1 MTDNWKV
8 EYKRKTVS
16 AEEAVRVIKSG
27 DRVSFTHGREPPH
40 VTAAMVARRSDL
52 KDVKIFMRTPSLDF
66 GWYHEDWDN
75 NFHLEISYV
84 RPIARDI
91 MAARR
96 CDFVPGSLI
105 GITPQNPQVGEA
117 DVLLIELSPPDENGF
132 CSFGSSVWGKKK
144 AVQCA
149 KIVIAEINKSFIHT
163 SGDNSIHI
171 SEIDYFVE
179 PVATERKAGS
189 TDQLGRKAI
198 EIGKE
203 ENSIAELVGSLIKDG
218 DTLQIGVGSAAECV
232 AGVKGILDKK
242 VDLGWHSETSPK
254 GIIKLAREGVIT
266 GKRKTINTGKVVA
279 IALGGSEE
287 DMKFVD
293 RNPMFEL
300 YDAEYVLDPRVVS
313 ANDRFVGINA
323 AVAVDLTGQIAAES
337 VGPAILSG
345 PGGQLTFAI
354 SAQLSKGG
362 RFITTMQSTA
372 RGGKVSRIVPMLKE
386 GSMVT
391 VPRTLADIVVTEFGI
406 AQLRGKTHRER
417 ALELIAVAH
426 PDFRAELRKQAQ
438 ELFWP

>member
-1 MTDNWKV
+1 
-8 EYKRKTVS
+8 
-16 AEEAVRVIKSG
+16 
-27 DRVSFTHGREPPH
+27 
-40 VTAAMVARRSDL
+40 
-52 KDVKIFMRTPSLDF
+52 
-66 GWYHEDWDN
+66 
-75 NFHLEISYV
+75 
-84 RPIARDI
+84 
-91 MAARR
+91 
-96 CDFVPGSLI
+96 
-105 GITPQNPQVGEA
+105 
-117 DVLLIELSPPDENGF
+117 
-132 CSFGSSVWGKKK
+132 
-144 AVQCA
+144 
-149 KIVIAEINKSFIHT
+149 VIAEINKSFIHT

-354 SAQLSKGG
+354 GAQLSKGG

-391 VPRTLADIVVTEFGI
+391 VPRTLADIVVTEFGR

>member
-1 MTDNWKV
+1 MQSA
-8 EYKRKTVS
+8 KT
-16 AEEAVRVIKSG
+16 
-27 DRVSFTHGREPPH
+27 
-40 VTAAMVARRSDL
+40 
-52 KDVKIFMRTPSLDF
+52 
-66 GWYHEDWDN
+66 
-75 NFHLEISYV
+75 
-84 RPIARDI
+84 
-91 MAARR
+91 
-96 CDFVPGSLI
+96 
-105 GITPQNPQVGEA
+105 
-117 DVLLIELSPPDENGF
+117 
-132 CSFGSSVWGKKK
+132 
-144 AVQCA
+144 
-149 KIVIAEINKSFIHT
+149 VIAEINKSFIHT
-163 SGDNSIHI
+163 FGDNSIHI

-179 PVATERKAGS
+179 PVAAERKTGS

-198 EIGKE
+198 VIGKE
-203 ENSIAELVGSLIKDG
+203 ENSIAEFVGSLIQDG

-242 VDLGWHSETSPK
+242 SDLGWHSETSPK
-254 GIIKLAREGVIT
+254 GIIKLVREGVIT
-266 GKRKTINTGKVVA
+266 GKRKTINTGKMVA

-300 YDAEYVLDPRVVS
+300 YDAEYVLDPRIVS

-354 SAQLSKGG
+354 GAQLSKGG

-372 RGGKVSRIVPMLKE
+372 RGGKVSRVVPMLKE

-391 VPRTLADIVVTEFGI
+391 VPRTLADIVVTEFGV

-417 ALELIAVAH
+417 ALELIAIAH

-438 ELFWP
+438 TLFWP

>member
-1 MTDNWKV
+1 
-8 EYKRKTVS
+8 
-16 AEEAVRVIKSG
+16 
-27 DRVSFTHGREPPH
+27 
-40 VTAAMVARRSDL
+40 MVARKDEL

-66 GWYHEDWDN
+66 GWYHDDWDK

-84 RPIARDI
+84 RPISRDI

-105 GITPQNPQVGEA
+105 GITQQNPQVGEA
-117 DVLLIELSPPDENGF
+117 DVLLIELSPPDERGF

-144 AVQCA
+144 AVQSA
-149 KIVIAEINKSFIHT
+149 KTVIAEINKSFIHT
-163 SGDNSIHI
+163 FGDNSIHI

-179 PVATERKAGS
+179 PVAAERKTGS

-203 ENSIAELVGSLIKDG
+203 ENSIAEFVGSLIQDG

-242 VDLGWHSETSPK
+242 SDLGWHSETSPK
-254 GIIKLAREGVIT
+254 GIIKLVREGVIT
-266 GKRKTINTGKVVA
+266 GKRKTINTGKMVA

-300 YDAEYVLDPRVVS
+300 YDAEYVLDPRIVS

-354 SAQLSKGG
+354 GAQLSKGG

-372 RGGKVSRIVPMLKE
+372 RGGKVSRVVPMLKE

-391 VPRTLADIVVTEFGI
+391 VPRTLADIVVTEFGV

-417 ALELIAVAH
+417 ALELIAIAH

-438 ELFWP
+438 TLFWP

>member
-1 MTDNWKV
+1 MINSGQE

-16 AEEAVRVIKSG
+16 AAEAVKVIKSG
-27 DRVSFTHGREPPH
+27 DRVSFTHGREPPAL
-40 VTAAMVARRSDL
+40 TAAMVARREEL

-66 GWYHEDWDN
+66 GWYHHDWEA

-84 RPIARDI
+84 RPISRDI

-105 GITPQNPQVGEA
+105 GITQQNPQVGEA
-117 DVLLIELSPPDENGF
+117 DVLLIELSPPDERGF

-144 AVQCA
+144 AVQSA
-149 KIVIAEINKSFIHT
+149 KTVIAEINKSFIHT
-163 SGDNSIHI
+163 FGDNSIHI

-179 PVATERKAGS
+179 PVAAERKTGS

-203 ENSIAELVGSLIKDG
+203 ENSIAEFVGSLIQDG

-242 VDLGWHSETSPK
+242 SDLGWHSETSPK
-254 GIIKLAREGVIT
+254 GIIKLVREGVIT
-266 GKRKTINTGKVVA
+266 GKRKTINTGKMVA

-300 YDAEYVLDPRVVS
+300 YDAEYVLDPRIVS

-354 SAQLSKGG
+354 GAQLSKGG

-372 RGGKVSRIVPMLKE
+372 RGGKVSRVVPMLKE

-391 VPRTLADIVVTEFGI
+391 VPRTLADIVVTEFGV

-417 ALELIAVAH
+417 ALELIAIAH

-438 ELFWP
+438 TLFWP

>member
-1 MTDNWKV
+1 
-8 EYKRKTVS
+8 
-16 AEEAVRVIKSG
+16 
-27 DRVSFTHGREPPH
+27 
-40 VTAAMVARRSDL
+40 
-52 KDVKIFMRTPSLDF
+52 MRTPSLDF
-66 GWYHEDWDN
+66 GWYHDDWDK

-84 RPIARDI
+84 RPISRDI

-105 GITPQNPQVGEA
+105 GITQQNPQVGEA
-117 DVLLIELSPPDENGF
+117 DVLLIELSPPDERGF

-144 AVQCA
+144 AVQSA
-149 KIVIAEINKSFIHT
+149 KTVIAEINKSFIHT
-163 SGDNSIHI
+163 FGDNSIHI

-179 PVATERKAGS
+179 PVAAERKTGS

-203 ENSIAELVGSLIKDG
+203 ENSIAEFVGSLIQDG

-242 VDLGWHSETSPK
+242 SDLGWHSETSPK
-254 GIIKLAREGVIT
+254 GIIKLVREGVIT
-266 GKRKTINTGKVVA
+266 GKRKTINTGKMVA

-300 YDAEYVLDPRVVS
+300 YDAEYVLDPRSVS

-354 SAQLSKGG
+354 GAQLSKGG

-372 RGGKVSRIVPMLKE
+372 RGGKVSRVVPMLKE

-391 VPRTLADIVVTEFGI
+391 VPRTLADIVVTEFGV

-417 ALELIAVAH
+417 ALELIAIAH

-438 ELFWP
+438 TLFWP